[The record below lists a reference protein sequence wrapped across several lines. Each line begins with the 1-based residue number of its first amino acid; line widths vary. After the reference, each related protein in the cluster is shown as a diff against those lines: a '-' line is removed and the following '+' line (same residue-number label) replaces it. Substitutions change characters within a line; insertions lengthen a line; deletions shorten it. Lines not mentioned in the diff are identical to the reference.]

1 MCGSDTNYEQRR
13 RQENEQRLAQ
23 QREHEREIEQGI
35 ERARVARAKRAR
47 AAKRVATILKAKR
60 VKAAKKGVATR
71 RRNFAL
77 KKAKSF
83 LPKHQTLTV
92 FLKPETVAPKTS
104 VIPRRKTVTA
114 KARPLRS
121 N

>member
-1 MCGSDTNYEQRR
+1 MCGSYESENRYR
-13 RQENEQRLAQ
+13 NEQRNAQ
-23 QREHEREIEQGI
+23 RQEREREIEQGI
-35 ERARVARAKRAR
+35 ERARAARAKRAR
-47 AAKRVATILKAKR
+47 AAKRAATILKAKR

-71 RRNFAL
+71 RKNFAM
-77 KKAKSF
+77 KKAAS
-83 LPKHQTLTV
+83 LPKQTLTV

-104 VIPRRKTVTA
+104 VIPRQKAVTA